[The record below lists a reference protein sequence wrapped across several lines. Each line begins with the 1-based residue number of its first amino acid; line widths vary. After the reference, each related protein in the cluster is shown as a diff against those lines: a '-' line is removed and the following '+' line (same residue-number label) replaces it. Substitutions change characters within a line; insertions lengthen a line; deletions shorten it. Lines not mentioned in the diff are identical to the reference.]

1 MGKPRSSKS
10 AETDFDEYVTRRI
23 SELGLPTNLK
33 DIRTAATQFENVVA
47 SVESQAFGLLVV
59 AAICLGFI
67 LYTVA
72 RVPELSAGEVLSI
85 ALAGATGLLCVFV
98 GTRPKKWRY
107 SLPWWG
113 WPRAVKCRQ
122 QSNIDAVLHEVNA
135 GNHSI
140 MRLATSGA
148 GAFASPVSNKP
159 VDLIL
164 SQNVL
169 SDPWIAATLFG
180 SKNKK
185 KKRRF
190 IVVTPEPTGDWFN
203 FYLWHPPVAQ
213 ELLHLFDKTPDIYP
227 DERIK
232 RLKVRIALQVII
244 DVVTGNVEAPSKENL
259 VKGKVVKKFENT
271 LKIEA
276 SRLLQ
281 AGEINDLEERLL
293 CRVNISGEAPSIDPA
308 EEGKKHTKKPHSWFL
323 ELKGG
328 RYAAVIGP
336 LSNTVQAELNL
347 SPSFIA

>member
-1 MGKPRSSKS
+1 MGKPRSSKF
-10 AETDFDEYVTRRI
+10 AETDFDEYVTQRI
-23 SELGLPTNLK
+23 SELGLGTTVTE
-33 DIRTAATQFENVVA
+33 IRNAATQFEKV
-47 SVESQAFGLLVV
+47 VESLEGQAIALLWL

-67 LYTVA
+67 LYTIA
-72 RVPELSAGEVLSI
+72 STPEFSAGQASSI
-85 ALAGATGLLCVFV
+85 ALFGALGFICFLAGM
-98 GTRPKKWRY
+98 RPKTWKY

-140 MRLATSGA
+140 MRLATSGV
-148 GAFASPVSNKP
+148 GAFASPVSNRP

-180 SKNKK
+180 TKNPDQ
-185 KKRRF
+185 RF
-190 IVVTPEPTGDWFN
+190 IVVTPEPTGDWVN
-203 FYLWHPPVAQ
+203 FYLWHPPVAP

-227 DERIK
+227 DERVK

-244 DVVTGNVEAPSKENL
+244 DVVTGNVEAPSKESL
-259 VKGKVVKKFENT
+259 VEGKVVKRFENT
-271 LKIEA
+271 LKMEA
-276 SRLLQ
+276 ARLLH
-281 AGEINDLEERLL
+281 AGEINDLEERQL
-293 CRVNISGEAPSIDPA
+293 CRVNISGEAPSVDPA
-308 EEGKKHTKKPHSWFL
+308 EDGKKHDKKPHSWFL

-347 SPSFIA
+347 SPRFVA

>member
-33 DIRTAATQFENVVA
+33 DIRTAATQFENIVA
-47 SVESQAFGLLVV
+47 SVEGQASGLLVV
-59 AAICLGFI
+59 AAICFGFI

-72 RVPELSAGEVLSI
+72 RVPELSAGEALSI

-98 GTRPKKWRY
+98 GTRPKTWRY
-107 SLPWWG
+107 SLCWWG

-140 MRLATSGA
+140 MRLATSGV
-148 GAFASPVSNKP
+148 GALASPVTKKP
-159 VDLIL
+159 VDLIV

-180 SKNKK
+180 SKN

-244 DVVTGNVEAPSKENL
+244 DLVSANAEVPSPRSLNESN
-259 VKGKVVKKFENT
+259 VVKRFRST

-293 CRVNISGEAPSIDPA
+293 SRVNITGDDPSFDPA
-308 EEGKKHTKKPHSWFL
+308 AEGKKHTKKPHSWFL

-328 RYAAVIGP
+328 RYAAVIDP
-336 LSNTVQAELNL
+336 LSKTVQAELNL
-347 SPSFIA
+347 SPRFVA

>member
-23 SELGLPTNLK
+23 SELGLQTNLK
-33 DIRTAATQFENVVA
+33 DIRTAATQFESLISFLHQQANV
-47 SVESQAFGLLVV
+47 LIVV
-59 AAICLGFI
+59 SAICLSFI
-67 LYTVA
+67 LYLAIGTPDPSVFDL
-72 RVPELSAGEVLSI
+72 VVITLSGAVSFICAFAGMQ
-85 ALAGATGLLCVFV
+85 
-98 GTRPKKWRY
+98 RKKWKY
-107 SLPWWG
+107 CLHWWVLP
-113 WPRAVKCRQ
+113 RRVKCREQ
-122 QSNIDAVLHEVNA
+122 RNIDAVLHDVNL

-140 MRLATSGA
+140 MRLVTSGVA
-148 GAFASPVSNKP
+148 PFASPVSTRP

-169 SDPWIAATLFG
+169 SDPWIAAFLFG
-180 SKNKK
+180 SKNTG
-185 KKRRF
+185 RRF
-190 IVVTPEPTGDWFN
+190 IAVTPEPTGEWFN

-227 DERIK
+227 DDRIK

-244 DVVTGNVEAPSKENL
+244 DVVTGNVEAPSKDNVVE
-259 VKGKVVKKFENT
+259 GKVVKKFENT

-308 EEGKKHTKKPHSWFL
+308 EEGKRHTKKPHSWFL

-347 SPSFIA
+347 SPRFIA

>member
-23 SELGLPTNLK
+23 SELGLQTNLK
-33 DIRTAATQFENVVA
+33 DIRTAATQFETLISFLHQQANVLIVL
-47 SVESQAFGLLVV
+47 S
-59 AAICLGFI
+59 AICLGFI
-67 LYTVA
+67 LYMVVA
-72 RVPELSAGEVLSI
+72 TPDLSAFDVLLITLSGAVGFI
-85 ALAGATGLLCVFV
+85 FAFAGMQ
-98 GTRPKKWRY
+98 RKKWKCCLAWWV
-107 SLPWWG
+107 LP
-113 WPRAVKCRQ
+113 RRVRCRDQ
-122 QSNIDAVLHEVNA
+122 RHIDAVLHEVNA

-140 MRLATSGA
+140 MRLATSGV

-185 KKRRF
+185 RRF

-203 FYLWHPPVAQ
+203 FYLWHPPVAP
-213 ELLHLFDKTPDIYP
+213 ELLRLFDETPDIYP

-244 DVVTGNVEAPSKENL
+244 DLVSANAEVPSPRSLNESN
-259 VKGKVVKKFENT
+259 VVKRFRST

-293 CRVNISGEAPSIDPA
+293 SRVNITGDDPSFDPA
-308 EEGKKHTKKPHSWFL
+308 AEGKKHTKKPHSWFL

-328 RYAAVIGP
+328 RYAAVIDP
-336 LSNTVQAELNL
+336 LSKTVQAELNL
-347 SPSFIA
+347 SPRFVA

>member
-23 SELGLPTNLK
+23 SELGLATNLK

-47 SVESQAFGLLVV
+47 SVERQASGLLVV
-59 AAICLGFI
+59 AAICFGFI

-72 RVPELSAGEVLSI
+72 SIPKLSAGEALSI
-85 ALAGATGLLCVFV
+85 ALAGAPGLLCVIV
-98 GTRPKKWRY
+98 GTRPKTWKY
-107 SLPWWG
+107 SLRWWG

-140 MRLATSGA
+140 MRLATSGV
-148 GAFASPVSNKP
+148 GALASPVSNRP
-159 VDLIL
+159 VDLIV
-164 SQNVL
+164 SQNVF

-180 SKNKK
+180 TKNPDQ
-185 KKRRF
+185 RF

-227 DERIK
+227 DERVK
-232 RLKVRIALQVII
+232 RLKVRMALQVII

-259 VKGKVVKKFENT
+259 VEGKVVKRFENT
-271 LKIEA
+271 LKMEA
-276 SRLLQ
+276 ARLLR
-281 AGEINDLEERLL
+281 AGEINDLEERQL
-293 CRVNISGEAPSIDPA
+293 CRVNISGEAPSVDPA
-308 EEGKKHTKKPHSWFL
+308 EDGKKHDKKPHSWFL

-347 SPSFIA
+347 SPRFIA